1 MTIAP
6 TPVDLSE
13 AHPTAN
19 ADVDPDAP
27 VRVTAR
33 SAAEAV

>member
-6 TPVDLSE
+6 TPVDLGE
-13 AHPTAN
+13 AHPTTN

-27 VRVTAR
+27 
-33 SAAEAV
+33 SG